1 MGASSIAC
9 PGIRTPN
16 RSGAEKRLTLVA
28 VGFILSLMETIKK
41 CGRCGCEQTA
51 ASWAALRYVGKTVDS
66 VETIEMRLC
75 AAPCNSTMAR
85 VQS

>member
-1 MGASSIAC
+1 
-9 PGIRTPN
+9 
-16 RSGAEKRLTLVA
+16 
-28 VGFILSLMETIKK
+28 METIKK

-51 ASWAALRYVGKTVDS
+51 ASWAALRYVGKTVDA